1 MTKFQERKRSK
12 ESTLKTKSLTMSKQP
27 IVDIPPE
34 PKSQKLSLVQLNPI
48 SIAPEE
54 PPFIEISKPPPQ
66 PLRDKVFTLGN
77 FMECAEKADDSR
89 ARRAQAAVRE
99 QDMLRFRRMLNL
111 PPKPGFPLSHI

>member
-1 MTKFQERKRSK
+1 MPNKSPYKYLRDIKRMTKFQERKRNK
-12 ESTLKTKSLTMSKQP
+12 ESTFKTKALTMSKQP

-34 PKSQKLSLVQLNPI
+34 PQSQKLSLVQLNPI

-77 FMECAEKADDSR
+77 DSR
-89 ARRAQAAVRE
+89 GRRAQAAERE
-99 QDMLRFRRMLNL
+99 QDMLHFRRMLNL
-111 PPKPGFPLSHI
+111 SP